1 MEHSGPPAA
10 STHPLYDRLLTVVA
24 LTTIGLILTLA
35 IDPPASWGLLVLL
48 LVTVVLGADYTLRI
62 GPDGRSR
69 RSYDTTTLWI
79 LPGLLTL
86 GAFLFLRLPV
96 FASGP
101 TIGAGIFA
109 TGALLAGTLLAENY
123 VIAPSDETRTKARF
137 WLNILS
143 YLIAFALFTAIYAPK
158 DSVPFSA
165 IAVAVV
171 TALVCLELYLGS
183 RSARHRAI
191 IYASLT
197 GLSLG
202 QITWALNYWNIDAI
216 TGGALLTIAFYLISS
231 VLRYDLSGRLD
242 QRTLFE
248 FSVVSGIWLAII
260 FFTGLW
266 LR

>member
-1 MEHSGPPAA
+1 MERSGPHPASA
-10 STHPLYDRLLTVVA
+10 HPLYDRLLTVAA
-24 LTTIGLILTLA
+24 LSTIGLILTLA
-35 IDPPASWGLLVLL
+35 IDPPASWVLLMLL

-62 GPDGRSR
+62 GPDGKSQRG
-69 RSYDTTTLWI
+69 YDTTTLWI
-79 LPGLLTL
+79 LPGLLVL

-101 TIGAGIFA
+101 AIGAGIFV
-109 TGALLAGTLLAENY
+109 TGALLGGTLLAENY
-123 VIAPSDETRTKARF
+123 VIAPSDEVRRKARF

-158 DSVPFSA
+158 DSIPFSA
-165 IAVAVV
+165 VAVAVV

-191 IYASLT
+191 IYACLT
-197 GLSLG
+197 GLGLG

-231 VLRYDLSGRLD
+231 ILRYDLSGRLD
-242 QRTLFE
+242 HQTLFE
-248 FSVVSGIWLAII
+248 FGVVSGAWLAII

>member
-1 MEHSGPPAA
+1 MERTGPQAA
-10 STHPLYDRLLTVVA
+10 NAQPFYDRLLTVAA
-24 LTTIGLILTLA
+24 LSTIGLVLTLA
-35 IDPPASWGLLVLL
+35 IEPPASWVLLLLL

-62 GPDGRSR
+62 GPDGKSR
-69 RSYDTTTLWI
+69 RGYDTTTMWI

-86 GAFLFLRLPV
+86 GAFLFLRLPI

-109 TGALLAGTLLAENY
+109 TGALLGGTLLAENY
-123 VIAPSDETRTKARF
+123 VIAPSDEVRRKARF

-158 DSVPFSA
+158 AGTPFSA
-165 IAVAVV
+165 VAVAVV
-171 TALVCLELYLGS
+171 TGLVCLELYLGS

-191 IYASLT
+191 IYATLT

-216 TGGALLTIAFYLISS
+216 TGGALLTIAFYLMSS
-231 VLRYDLSGRLD
+231 ILRYHLSGRLD
-242 QRTLFE
+242 HRTLLE
-248 FSVVSGIWLAII
+248 FTLVSSMWLAII